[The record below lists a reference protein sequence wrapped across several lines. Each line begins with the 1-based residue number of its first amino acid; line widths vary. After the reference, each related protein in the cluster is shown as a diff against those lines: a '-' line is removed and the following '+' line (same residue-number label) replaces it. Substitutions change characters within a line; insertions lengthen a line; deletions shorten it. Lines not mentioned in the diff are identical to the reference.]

1 MRLFIAYPTLL
12 RRTLLRPLALNRRF
26 CWADSK
32 VPRMALINRYRITR
46 FNGFEII
53 LTERFEIFAKDKNV
67 WINKLGQVLLVK
79 RIYASQIF
87 K

>member
-1 MRLFIAYPTLL
+1 MNLTIYRTMCETLYIVYPTLL

-53 LTERFEIFAKDKNV
+53 LIERFESFYE
-67 WINKLGQVLLVK
+67 
-79 RIYASQIF
+79 R
-87 K
+87 